1 MSITLSLKE
10 LLKEPEEIDKMGIPQ
25 GIVPD
30 LVLRLLFNEGN
41 VSLSRLCEVLKL
53 PSMVADTLLLWM
65 QKEHIVEV
73 YKADSSGLG
82 RLSYVY
88 TLTQAGKER
97 ARDSMERSQYIGPAP
112 IPVEMY
118 EQAILL
124 QTNKSY
130 KVTPQQVQSALSQLV
145 LPADF
150 HRRIGPA
157 VNAASGLFLYGSSG
171 NGKTT
176 IAEAIGKLI
185 AGTDPIWLPY
195 TLAVGGQ
202 IIQIVDPLIHHPPY
216 PPQEGG
222 DGGVGI
228 QAKRTKELGRVD
240 QRWGLFERPTVTVG
254 GELKMAD
261 LELRYNPIGKFY
273 EAPLQL
279 KANGGMFLIDD
290 FGRQQIKPQD
300 LLNRWV
306 VPLESRV
313 DFLRLQTGQ
322 TIVAPFRELI
332 IFCTNLNPND
342 LVDDAFLRRIH
353 IKVEVSRPDDKMF
366 YQIFVDTCKRM
377 NIELDKSVFAYL
389 LQNWYIKTGR
399 KMQGVH
405 PRDILT
411 TLITLCEYEGI
422 PPRLTPQLIDEA
434 CRSYFVQVTPPFY
447 V

>member
-25 GIVPD
+25 GIVHD

-41 VSLSRLCEVLKL
+41 VSLSRLCDVLKL

-112 IPVEMY
+112 VPVEMY
-118 EQAILL
+118 EQVILL

-202 IIQIVDPLIHHPPY
+202 IIQIVDPLIHHP
-216 PPQEGG
+216 
-222 DGGVGI
+222 VGI

-353 IKVEVSRPDDKMF
+353 IKVEVSHPDDKMF

-422 PPRLTPQLIDEA
+422 SPRLTPQLIDEA